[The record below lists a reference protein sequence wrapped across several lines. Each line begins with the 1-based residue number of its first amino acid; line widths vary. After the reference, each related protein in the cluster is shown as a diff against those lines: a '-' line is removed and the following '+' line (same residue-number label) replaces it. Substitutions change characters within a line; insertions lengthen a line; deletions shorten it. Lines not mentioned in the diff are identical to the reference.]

1 MRERDRERVTER
13 VREMK
18 TKGRTERDR
27 EREKHTEREKVTAQ
41 EECHREE
48 KKLRL
53 VDGRGERE
61 IDRKREERG
70 VEKMKLTPILRI
82 PRVSFPCP
90 GPAS

>member
-1 MRERDRERVTER
+1 
-13 VREMK
+13 MK
-18 TKGRTERDR
+18 TKGRTERDGER
-27 EREKHTEREKVTAQ
+27 ERKTEREKVTAQ

-48 KKLRL
+48 KRLRL

-61 IDRKREERG
+61 INRKREERG

>member
-1 MRERDRERVTER
+1 
-13 VREMK
+13 MK
-18 TKGRTERDR
+18 TKGRTERGGER
-27 EREKHTEREKVTAQ
+27 ERKTEREKVTAQ

-48 KKLRL
+48 KRLRL

-61 IDRKREERG
+61 IDRKRGERG

>member
-1 MRERDRERVTER
+1 
-13 VREMK
+13 MK
-18 TKGRTERDR
+18 TKGRTERDGER
-27 EREKHTEREKVTAQ
+27 ERKTERQKVTAQ

-48 KKLRL
+48 KRQRL
-53 VDGRGERE
+53 VDGRGE